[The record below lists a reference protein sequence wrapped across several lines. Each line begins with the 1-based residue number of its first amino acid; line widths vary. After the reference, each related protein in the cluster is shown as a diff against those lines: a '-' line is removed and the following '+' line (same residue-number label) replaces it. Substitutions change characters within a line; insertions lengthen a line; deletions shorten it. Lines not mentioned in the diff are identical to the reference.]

1 MARAPRLGTVKRR
14 LARDIGAVAA
24 LRFYRSHTAAL
35 LRDLS
40 ADPRWRLWLAVT
52 PDAATR
58 GRGLWPFRGVTVAQ
72 GRGDL
77 GQRMGR
83 LFETLP
89 PGPLVMIGSDI
100 PGITRDHIAAAFKS
114 LGARQWVFGPAA
126 DGGYWLVGARRRPVV
141 RPPFAGVRWSSPET
155 LDDTLANL
163 AGQSVAFVETL
174 RDVDTGADFAALCA
188 SQPGK
193 PRQPSPIT
201 RGSDRGG
208 RTDILPALQTE

>member
-14 LARDIGAVAA
+14 LARDIGTVGA
-24 LRFYRSHTAAL
+24 LRFYRGHTAGL

-52 PDAATR
+52 PDSAALS
-58 GRGLWPFRGVTVAQ
+58 GRGLWPFHGDLLPQ

-77 GQRMGR
+77 GRRMGR

-100 PGITRDHIAAAFKS
+100 PGITRAHIGGAFKS
-114 LGARQWVFGPAA
+114 LGAADWVFGPAE

-141 RPPFAGVRWSSPET
+141 RPPFDGVRWSSAAT

-163 AGQSVAFVETL
+163 KDVRVALLDRL
-174 RDVDTGADFAALCA
+174 RDVDTGADLQLLRDQAA
-188 SQPGK
+188 
-193 PRQPSPIT
+193 R
-201 RGSDRGG
+201 
-208 RTDILPALQTE
+208 